1 MRPVPRSGIGLS
13 GTTVAGLV
21 YTFGGVLDVD
31 EDEENVLGNFGNEM
45 HSLDLAKHVWRLV
58 ELRDASSAASA
69 KKSGKKHAEAV
80 EEATAATNTPAA
92 GQTVSDDG
100 VFKMVVGGGGG
111 GSQSTSKVVA
121 DSKANDGN
129 VPSPRMKASLV
140 VCKKHLYLF
149 GGIVEDGDK
158 QITLADFYS
167 LGEFRLAY
175 DCERAWTLSITAIL
189 CSTDLTKLDKWKTII
204 GKEANTHEWMESD
217 DDGSDSDDDDSDDDD
232 SDDDDSDDD
241 SDDMDTD

>member
-1 MRPVPRSGIGLS
+1 MPRSGIGLS
-13 GTTVAGLV
+13 GATVAGLV

-31 EDEENVLGNFGNEM
+31 EDEENVQGNFGNEM

-58 ELRDASSAASA
+58 ELRDAPSST
-69 KKSGKKHAEAV
+69 KKSGKKPAETVADD
-80 EEATAATNTPAA
+80 ATAASSSSAS

-100 VFKMVVGGGGG
+100 VFKMVVGGGS
-111 GSQSTSKVVA
+111 GSQSASTTVA
-121 DSKANDGN
+121 DAKASNVGN

-167 LGEFRLAY
+167 LGEFRVAEFA
-175 DCERAWTLSITAIL
+175 CEQTL
-189 CSTDLTKLDKWKTII
+189 
-204 GKEANTHEWMESD
+204 N
-217 DDGSDSDDDDSDDDD
+217 
-232 SDDDDSDDD
+232 
-241 SDDMDTD
+241 